1 MPSPPT
7 ACAGPTCV
15 QHALYIVARP
25 DSQFVYTCVHFAIFC
40 GLRLNHILMTCSHM
54 HLTAPCS
61 ACALGQA
68 RPTMLYIHLV
78 MHPVC
83 SFKHIVLSTL
93 QPLNTCISQE
103 HFTNFY
109 NLSGAVSILLKR
121 LPELKVTEIKQSG
134 GEQ

>member
-7 ACAGPTCV
+7 ECAGLNCM

-25 DSQFVYTCVHFAIFC
+25 DSQFVYTCVRFVIFS

-61 ACALGQA
+61 ARALGQA
-68 RPTMLYIHLV
+68 RPTMLCIHLV
-78 MHPVC
+78 THPVC

-103 HFTNFY
+103 RFTNFY
-109 NLSGAVSILLKR
+109 NLSGAVSILLKQ

-134 GEQ
+134 EEQ